1 MSIQKHRLVM
11 FRFSWKSPLNA
22 NIEKHSYHKSR
33 CHEYKYTFLYD
44 FRAMRII
51 KLFVIHCNSYLF
63 KRWLKFLYIYLS
75 NLIVWSKLWC
85 QRGHLHK
92 LSNEQAFILNIHH
105 IFSFVFYSIKQIL
118 HIGQI
123 YSHVVRTL
131 YLSSR
136 VVHLLNTHCVVHAFS
151 GNL

>member
-22 NIEKHSYHKSR
+22 NIEKHTYHSSR
-33 CHEYKYTFLYD
+33 CHEYKYTFVYDLYV
-44 FRAMRII
+44 
-51 KLFVIHCNSYLF
+51 VIVIYL
-63 KRWLKFLYIYLS
+63 KDDWNLYLYLS
-75 NLIVWSKLWC
+75 NLIVWLKLRC